1 MHLTSIIYVSPFTN
15 NYYKNLHLCQLLT
28 LIHAMLKKKKKK
40 EKKTLIRAGYI
51 QPA

>member
-15 NYYKNLHLCQLLT
+15 NYYKILHLCQLLT

>member
-51 QPA
+51 QA